1 MSAEALRV
9 GGITPLTTIDYPGE
23 LAAVVFLQGC
33 AWRCHYCHNPELLPA
48 RRQGAIAWERIHR
61 FLKRRQGLL
70 DAVVFSGGEPTA
82 QAALTPA
89 LRAVR
94 ALGFRVGLHTAGIY
108 PDRLSRLLPLV
119 DWVGLDIKALPDRY
133 AAITDVPGSGE
144 AAWRSATLVAKSRVR
159 HEVRI
164 TRYLPVIDPEHLEA
178 IIRRLRAMG
187 IGTIRVQTCNP
198 PPDDPHGKPGGA

>member
-1 MSAEALRV
+1 MNAEALRV

-33 AWRCHYCHNPELLPA
+33 PWRCHYCHNPELLPA

-61 FLKRRQGLL
+61 FLERRQGLL

-82 QAALTPA
+82 QAALA
-89 LRAVR
+89 SGLNAVR
-94 ALGFRVGLHTAGIY
+94 RLGFRVGLHTAGIY
-108 PDRLSRLLPLV
+108 PGRLARLLPLV

-133 AAITDVPGSGE
+133 AAVTGVPGSGE
-144 AAWRSATLVAKSRVR
+144 AAWRSAALVAKSQVP

-164 TRYLPVIDPEHLEA
+164 TRYRPVIDAEHLGA
-178 IIRRLRAMG
+178 IIQRLRALG
-187 IGTIRVQTCNP
+187 VGTIRVQTCNP
-198 PPDDPHGKPGGA
+198 PPEGAQRQA